1 MDLREGF
8 CELSWN
14 LSEGKR
20 GRKTSGK
27 GMRAKLLQSYLTLCN
42 PMDCSPPRSSV
53 HRIFQARVLVWV
65 AMPSS
70 RGSSRPRDRTHVSYV
85 SCIGRWVLYHLCH
98 LGSPSGKG
106 VAWKGIG
113 QVLEERRGK
122 SKSGMGGYRI
132 TEDEVTGHAGS
143 RVWPKEC
150 TTEVWWRIRLLQ
162 LSSRTWEDKC
172 LRVVY
177 VHVSIPSLWD
187 RNCNWRKWQWA
198 RSWNHQAMKE
208 RCLES
213 VYADNWKG

>member
-70 RGSSRPRDRTHVSYV
+70 RGSSRPRD
-85 SCIGRWVLYHLCH
+85 
-98 LGSPSGKG
+98 
-106 VAWKGIG
+106 
-113 QVLEERRGK
+113 
-122 SKSGMGGYRI
+122 
-132 TEDEVTGHAGS
+132 
-143 RVWPKEC
+143 
-150 TTEVWWRIRLLQ
+150 
-162 LSSRTWEDKC
+162 
-172 LRVVY
+172 
-177 VHVSIPSLWD
+177 
-187 RNCNWRKWQWA
+187 
-198 RSWNHQAMKE
+198 
-208 RCLES
+208 
-213 VYADNWKG
+213 